1 MPRSSPIAKKENVPL
16 EPDPMTH
23 PSRPLFTSQ
32 ALLKNMSKTN
42 PVMLNGVN
50 VSEQG
55 SELKHGDAV
64 VFPQGESERLV
75 FRYELVDA
83 ATGEVLGAVKSFG
96 SPSPAKSPAKSPLGE
111 RNGEAME
118 AKSPAKP
125 ASAKKAACPRLR
137 MPQ

>member
-1 MPRSSPIAKKENVPL
+1 MM
-16 EPDPMTH
+16 DPTTH
-23 PSRPLFTSQ
+23 PPRPLPNPQ

-50 VSEQG
+50 VSEDG
-55 SELKHGDAV
+55 SELKHGDEV

-83 ATGEVLGAVKSFG
+83 DTGEVLGAVKSFG

-125 ASAKKAACPRLR
+125 ASA
-137 MPQ
+137 